1 MKLDD
6 LLKLKKDA
14 LIPLIRQVAE
24 RVRNTETPEKYRRL
38 KEVLLEACDLVACEK
53 VAVHGL

>member
-24 RVRNTETPEKYRRL
+24 RLRNTETPEKYRKL
-38 KEVLLEACDLVACEK
+38 KKMLLEACDILDP
-53 VAVHGL
+53 LPQRR